1 MKGKI
6 LLPLITGL
14 IISGVALYYSLRNV
28 PIAEIIQYLTTI
40 NYIWIIPSILICTL
54 SLLIRVLRWQ
64 IILESTK
71 HLNFLKVFH
80 PLMIGFMLN
89 LILPGRVGEIA
100 RPAILNKKE
109 GVPFTVGLA
118 SVAMERLFD
127 LILLITLLSVVLSN
141 VNIDPNLESKFQNVL
156 LNKDTIEMIG
166 RGMQKLCILLILGIW
181 IITFHK
187 TRNLIISIIMKSP
200 SIFIFIGHSRREM
213 ITNSFC
219 KPVVEILEKFA
230 SGFDLIKEPGKILLC
245 FVLSFIVWLLQ
256 AFSFYL
262 LAQGCPGIT
271 ITFAHHCVVMVI
283 ICIFIALPSVPGY
296 WGLWEAGGIFGLTL
310 FSISSKDAAGYTL
323 LNHGVQ
329 FLPVMVIGG
338 VSAIMTSVNILKV
351 SYEEY
356 EE

>member
-1 MKGKI
+1 MKNKI
-6 LLPLITGL
+6 LFPLIAGL
-14 IISGVALYYSLRNV
+14 IISIGALYYALRSV
-28 PIAEIIQYLTTI
+28 PITDLTQYLTTI
-40 NYIWIIPSILICTL
+40 NYIWIIPAILIGII

-64 IILESTK
+64 IILKSTK
-71 HLNFLKVFH
+71 LLDFFKVFH

-100 RPAILNKKE
+100 RPAILSQKE

-118 SVAMERLFD
+118 SVAIERLFD
-127 LILLITLLSVVLSN
+127 LILLIMLLSVVLAN
-141 VNIDPNLESKFQNVL
+141 VNIDPDLEIKFQNFV

-166 RGMQKLCILLILGIW
+166 LGMQKLCILLIFGIG
-181 IITFHK
+181 IITFNK
-187 TRNLIISIIMKSP
+187 TRNLIITIIMKIP
-200 SIFIFIGHSRREM
+200 SLFFFAGHSRREM
-213 ITNSFC
+213 ITSSIC
-219 KPVVEILEKFA
+219 KPLVEIVKKFA
-230 SGFDLIKEPGKILLC
+230 SGFELIKEPRTIFLC

-262 LAQGCPGIT
+262 VAQGCPGIS
-271 ITFAHHCVVMVI
+271 ITFAQHCAVMVI

-310 FSISSKDAAGYTL
+310 FSISAKDAAGYTL
-323 LNHGVQ
+323 LNHGIQ
-329 FLPVMVIGG
+329 FFPFLAIGL

-351 SYEEY
+351 SYEKY